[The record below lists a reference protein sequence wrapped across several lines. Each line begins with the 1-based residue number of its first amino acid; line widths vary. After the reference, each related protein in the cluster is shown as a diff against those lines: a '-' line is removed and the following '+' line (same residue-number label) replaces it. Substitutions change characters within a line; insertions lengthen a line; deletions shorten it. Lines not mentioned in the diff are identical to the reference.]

1 MPKLAACLHLLVS
14 RDMRFN
20 VKDLACRSQE
30 TYMPTY
36 RMISV
41 MESIQQWS
49 GLVPVASNNS
59 RQRRMSHLVVTL
71 SIRHL
76 GFLTIFAMSLTQ
88 VPLSESSTF
97 DDWEPEHIQSDDI
110 SGYFCYHG
118 QYMAFPHTL

>member
-1 MPKLAACLHLLVS
+1 
-14 RDMRFN
+14 
-20 VKDLACRSQE
+20 
-30 TYMPTY
+30 
-36 RMISV
+36 

-76 GFLTIFAMSLTQ
+76 GFLTIFVMSLTQ

-97 DDWEPEHIQSDDI
+97 DDWEHEHIQSDDI